1 VTDEER
7 LEKLKERIANGQ
19 NALDFKNSGWQIAD
33 NLVRANLLKKL
44 QSTSFEQDDERR
56 EVWRMLQVCD
66 LYRNALSRIVRDGGE
81 AEKEA
86 KPLIQRIKEKLT

>member
-1 VTDEER
+1 MTDEER